1 MPFSSK
7 WSLQE
12 LKEEY
17 EKMGIDYDEVFRN
30 IKTLCI
36 KTLMAVE
43 PQITTAMRTAKH
55 RN

>member
-1 MPFSSK
+1 MSSK
-7 WSLQE
+7 WSLAE

-17 EKMGIDYDEVFRN
+17 EKNGIEYNEVFRN
-30 IKTLCI
+30 IKNLCI

-43 PQITTAMRTAKH
+43 PQITTAMRVTKY